1 MINYLINTCD
11 YIKISKKFN
20 ITILSFLLYVRIYT
34 KFWVGSF
41 LMLMT
46 LDNIKEI
53 MSLKGEY
60 SYFTMDYNRFKADNS
75 KNRNF

>member
-1 MINYLINTCD
+1 
-11 YIKISKKFN
+11 
-20 ITILSFLLYVRIYT
+20 
-34 KFWVGSF
+34 
-41 LMLMT
+41 MLMT